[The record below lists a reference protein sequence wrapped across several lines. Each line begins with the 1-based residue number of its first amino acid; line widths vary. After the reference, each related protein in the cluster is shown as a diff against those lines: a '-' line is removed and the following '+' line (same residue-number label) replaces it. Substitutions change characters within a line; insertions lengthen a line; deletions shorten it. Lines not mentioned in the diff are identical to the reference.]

1 MNDYRDKAVLITGGT
16 KGIGLSAALEFARHG
31 AHCILTHK
39 WGSADEDDIRRRFEE
54 AGGRAPL
61 IVEADAREDDDT
73 DALLARIREEHGA
86 IEAFVAGAAF
96 AQVVDGLDKYSRR
109 SFLQSI
115 EYTTWPVVEYP
126 RRIKAVFGA
135 YPRYIVGLSSGGPD
149 HFHTNYDMV
158 AACKAAMETLL
169 RYLAHRLR
177 DEEVNVN
184 TVRARFVR
192 TDSLEATFGAEFGP
206 FVDAID
212 PSLFV
217 DVDEVGSAIFGLCS
231 GLMDAVNGQV
241 IMVDRGTEFF
251 DGISMLFDK
260 LQSKDDPRGGHA

>member
-1 MNDYRDKAVLITGGT
+1 MNDYSGKAVLITGGT

-39 WGSADEDDIRRRFEE
+39 WGSADEDDIRRQFEA

-73 DALLARIREEHGA
+73 DALLARIKEDHTS
-86 IEAFVAGAAF
+86 IEVFVAGAAF
-96 AQVVDGLDKYSRR
+96 AQVVDDIDKYSRR

-115 EYTTWPVVEYP
+115 EYTTWPVIEYT
-126 RRIKAVFGA
+126 RKIKHAFGT
-135 YPRYIVGLSSGGPD
+135 YPRYVVGLSSGGPD
-149 HFHTNYDMV
+149 HFHTNYDMI
-158 AACKAAMETLL
+158 AACKAAMETLM

-177 DEEVNVN
+177 DEKVNVN
-184 TVRARFVR
+184 VVRARFVR
-192 TDSLEATFGAEFGP
+192 TDSLEATFGADFAP

-212 PSLFV
+212 PALFV

-241 IMVDRGTEFF
+241 VMVDRGTEFF

-260 LQSKDDPRGGHA
+260 LQPPQGGTKP